1 MEWIILI
8 FACLGVYILAEV
20 ADRLNY
26 SRKMC
31 YVSVD
36 VSTTGVDVEKDSVVQ
51 LSYQVRDIATNK
63 KIKSRNYYFA
73 SVVSEEQKNDEGL
86 LQGIYR
92 DLRVDD
98 KKKAFESL
106 MKEIRRCRFCI
117 GHNIKGFDRR
127 FILKEMERLGIDRNG
142 FDNSIIFDTMEE
154 TTNLC
159 KIPHKDGTK
168 GYKSPKLIELAEYLD
183 VDYSEFNLYDSADDA
198 ELTARCFSALNQK
211 GYFNIN
217 KYPIVF

>member
-1 MEWIILI
+1 MEWVILI
-8 FACLGVYILAEV
+8 FVCLGVYFLADDV
-20 ADRLNY
+20 NKHNR

-36 VSTTGVDVEKDSVVQ
+36 VSTTGIDAEKDSVVQ

-73 SVVSEEQKNDEGL
+73 SDASEEPKNDEGL
-86 LQGIYR
+86 SQGIYR

-98 KKKAFESL
+98 KEKAFESL
-106 MKEIRRCRFCI
+106 MKEIRSCRFCI

-127 FILKEMERLGIDRNG
+127 FILKEMERLGIDSNG
-142 FDNSIIFDTMEE
+142 FDDKVIFDTMVE

-159 KIPHKDGTK
+159 KIPHKDGDK
-168 GYKSPKLIELAEYLD
+168 GYKSPKLTELAEYLG
-183 VDYSEFNLYDSADDA
+183 VDYSKFNLYDSADDA
-198 ELTARCFSALNQK
+198 ELTARCFSVLNQK
-211 GYFNIN
+211 GYFDID
-217 KYPIVF
+217 KYPIV

>member
-36 VSTTGVDVEKDSVVQ
+36 VSTTGVDAEKDSVVQ

-73 SVVSEEQKNDEGL
+73 SDVSEEQKNDEGL

-106 MKEIRRCRFCI
+106 MKEIRSCRFCI

-159 KIPHKDGTK
+159 KIPHKDGTQ
-168 GYKSPKLIELAEYLD
+168 GYKSPKLIELAEYLG

-211 GYFNIN
+211 GYFNID
-217 KYPIVF
+217 KYPIV

>member
-1 MEWIILI
+1 MEWVILI
-8 FACLGVYILAEV
+8 FVCLGVYILADA
-20 ADRLNY
+20 ADKLNC

-36 VSTTGVDVEKDSVVQ
+36 VSTTGIDAEKDSVVQ

-73 SVVSEEQKNDEGL
+73 SDVSEEQKNDEGL

-98 KKKAFESL
+98 KEKAFESL
-106 MKEIRRCRFCI
+106 MKEIRSCRFCI

-142 FDNSIIFDTMEE
+142 FDDNVIFDTMTE

-168 GYKSPKLIELAEYLD
+168 GYKSPKLTELADYLG

-198 ELTARCFSALNQK
+198 ELTARCFSVLNQK

-217 KYPIVF
+217 KYPIV

>member
-1 MEWIILI
+1 MEWLILI
-8 FACLGVYILAEV
+8 FVCLGVYILTEAV
-20 ADRLNY
+20 DKLNH

-36 VSTTGVDVEKDSVVQ
+36 VSTTGIDAEKDSVVQ

-73 SVVSEEQKNDEGL
+73 SDDSEEQKNDEGL
-86 LQGIYR
+86 VQGVCQDLQA
-92 DLRVDD
+92 DD
-98 KKKAFESL
+98 KKNAFESL
-106 MKEIRRCRFCI
+106 MKEIRSCRFCI

-142 FDNSIIFDTMEE
+142 FEDNVIFDTMTE

-159 KIPHKDGTK
+159 KIPHKNGNK
-168 GYKSPKLIELAEYLD
+168 GYKSPKLTELADYLG

-198 ELTARCFSALNQK
+198 ELVARCFSVLNQK
-211 GYFNIN
+211 GYFDID
-217 KYPIVF
+217 KYPIV

>member
-31 YVSVD
+31 YVSVA

-51 LSYQVRDIATNK
+51 LSYQVRDIVTNK

-106 MKEIRRCRFCI
+106 MKEIRSCRCWI
-117 GHNIKGFDRR
+117 GHNIKGFGRR
-127 FILKEMERLGIDRNG
+127 FILKEM
-142 FDNSIIFDTMEE
+142 
-154 TTNLC
+154 
-159 KIPHKDGTK
+159 
-168 GYKSPKLIELAEYLD
+168 
-183 VDYSEFNLYDSADDA
+183 
-198 ELTARCFSALNQK
+198 
-211 GYFNIN
+211 
-217 KYPIVF
+217 

>member
-31 YVSVD
+31 YVSVA

-51 LSYQVRDIATNK
+51 LSYQVRDIVTNK

-73 SVVSEEQKNDEGL
+73 SDVSEEQKNDEGL

-92 DLRVDD
+92 DLRADD

-106 MKEIRRCRFCI
+106 MKEIRSCRF

-159 KIPHKDGTK
+159 KIPHKDGTQ
-168 GYKSPKLIELAEYLD
+168 GYKSPKLIELAEYLG

-211 GYFNIN
+211 GYFNID
-217 KYPIVF
+217 KYPIV

>member
-1 MEWIILI
+1 MEWVILI
-8 FACLGVYILAEV
+8 FVCLGVYFLADDV
-20 ADRLNY
+20 NKHNR

-36 VSTTGVDVEKDSVVQ
+36 VSTTGIDAEKDSVVQ

-73 SVVSEEQKNDEGL
+73 SDASEEPKNDEGL
-86 LQGIYR
+86 SQGIYR

-98 KKKAFESL
+98 KEKAFESL
-106 MKEIRRCRFCI
+106 MKEIRGCRFCI

-127 FILKEMERLGIDRNG
+127 FILKEMERLGIDING
-142 FDNSIIFDTMEE
+142 FDDKVIFDTMVE

-159 KIPHKDGTK
+159 KIPHKDGDK
-168 GYKSPKLIELAEYLD
+168 GYKSPKLTELAEYLG
-183 VDYSEFNLYDSADDA
+183 VDYSKFNLYDSADDA
-198 ELTARCFSALNQK
+198 ELTARCFSVLNQK
-211 GYFNIN
+211 GYFDID
-217 KYPIVF
+217 KYPIV

>member
-8 FACLGVYILAEV
+8 FVCLSVYILTESV
-20 ADRLNY
+20 DKLNH

-36 VSTTGVDVEKDSVVQ
+36 VSTTGIDAEKDSVVQ

-73 SVVSEEQKNDEGL
+73 SDTSEEQENDKGM
-86 LQGIYR
+86 LQSIYQ

-98 KKKAFESL
+98 KEKAFESL

-117 GHNIKGFDRR
+117 GHNIKGFDHR
-127 FILKEMERLGIDRNG
+127 FILKEMERLGINRNG
-142 FDNSIIFDTMEE
+142 FEDNVIFDTMTE

-159 KIPHKDGTK
+159 KIPYKNGNK
-168 GYKSPKLIELAEYLD
+168 GYKSPKLTELADFLGI
-183 VDYSEFNLYDSADDA
+183 DYSKFNLYDSADDA
-198 ELTARCFSALNQK
+198 ELTARCFSVLNQK
-211 GYFNIN
+211 GYFDID
-217 KYPIVF
+217 KYPIV

>member
-1 MEWIILI
+1 MEWVILI
-8 FACLGVYILAEV
+8 FVCLGVYFLADNV
-20 ADRLNY
+20 NKHNR

-36 VSTTGVDVEKDSVVQ
+36 ASTTGIDAEKDSVVQ

-73 SVVSEEQKNDEGL
+73 SDASEEPKNDEGL
-86 LQGIYR
+86 SQGIYR

-98 KKKAFESL
+98 KEKAFESL
-106 MKEIRRCRFCI
+106 MKEIRGCRFCI

-127 FILKEMERLGIDRNG
+127 FIFKEMERLGIDSNG
-142 FDNSIIFDTMEE
+142 FDDKVIFDTMVE

-159 KIPHKDGTK
+159 KIPHKDGDK
-168 GYKSPKLIELAEYLD
+168 GYKSPKLTELAEYLG
-183 VDYSEFNLYDSADDA
+183 VDYSKFNLYDSADDA
-198 ELTARCFSALNQK
+198 ELTARCFSVLNQK
-211 GYFNIN
+211 GYFDID
-217 KYPIVF
+217 KYPIV